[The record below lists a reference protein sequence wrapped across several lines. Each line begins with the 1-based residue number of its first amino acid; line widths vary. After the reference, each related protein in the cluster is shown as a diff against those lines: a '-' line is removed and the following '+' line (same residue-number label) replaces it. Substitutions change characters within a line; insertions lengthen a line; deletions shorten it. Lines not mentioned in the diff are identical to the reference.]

1 MRHIADIGTPCFCHA
16 SEDVVPDES
25 DNREGETTVEAIVGI
40 LDNVC
45 KCETME
51 ALLLLKMVMMMMKKK
66 KNIVRRRKSWEEESE
81 MSFRVQGG
89 GAGAG
94 AGAGMEEGEGE
105 RELVS
110 IPATPMGAT
119 PPFTPG
125 TGSPHHHS
133 SHAQR
138 SPRPSQTPA
147 STRPPS
153 SLVSPS
159 MPRSPLLK
167 TPRTPWTPSL
177 ISPRFL
183 SPIGTPMKR
192 VLTNMKT
199 YLEEVGHLTKL
210 NPQDAWLPIT
220 ESRNGNAYYAAFHNL
235 NAGIGFQALILPV
248 AFTFLGW
255 TWGIVSLTIAYI
267 WQLYTLWILIRLHE
281 AVPGK
286 RYNRYVELAQAA
298 FGLDLKMALWIVYF
312 AGERLGVWFA
322 LFPTVYLSAGT
333 ATALILIGGETMK
346 LFFQILPNL
355 NSIAGLSLIGAIT
368 AITYST
374 MVWGL
379 SVSKPRPPGISYDT
393 LKSKTDTA
401 TAFSILNALGIIAFA
416 FRGHNLALE
425 IQATMPSSLKHPAFV
440 PMWRGAKVAYL
451 FIAMCLFPIAI
462 GGYWAYGDFLPSNT
476 HGPNLLLHSGNNMI
490 LFLGM
495 SSDLHLNAMFKF
507 PSWLILSALAGFSDL
522 PKFLLQ
528 MPAGGILNAL
538 YGFHSRDIARGLLA
552 TTFLLVVFNCLS
564 SFQIYSMPVFDSF
577 EAGYTSRTNKPCP
590 LWVRAGFRV
599 LYGFISFFI
608 GVALPFLSSLAGL
621 LGGLTLPVT
630 FAYPCFMW
638 VCIKKPPK
646 YSFGWYL
653 NWGLGILGIVFSLAF
668 TIGGVWSMVDSGL
681 KLKFFKPS

>member
-1 MRHIADIGTPCFCHA
+1 M
-16 SEDVVPDES
+16 
-25 DNREGETTVEAIVGI
+25 
-40 LDNVC
+40 
-45 KCETME
+45 
-51 ALLLLKMVMMMMKKK
+51 
-66 KNIVRRRKSWEEESE
+66 EES
-81 MSFRVQGG
+81 G
-89 GAGAG
+89 
-94 AGAGMEEGEGE
+94 GE

-125 TGSPHHHS
+125 AHSPHHQISTSH
-133 SHAQR
+133 SHAVTPGQR

-167 TPRTPWTPSL
+167 TPRTPRTPWTPSL

-192 VLTNMKT
+192 VLTNMKS

-255 TWGIVSLTIAYI
+255 SWGMVSLTLAYI
-267 WQLYTLWILIRLHE
+267 WQLYTLWVLIRLHE

-298 FGLDLKMALWIVYF
+298 FG
-312 AGERLGVWFA
+312 ERLGVWLS

-346 LFFQILPNL
+346 LFFQIVCGPNCGSNPLTTVEWYLVFTSLCIVLSQLPNL
-355 NSIAGLSLIGAIT
+355 NSIAGLSLIGAVT
-368 AITYST
+368 AITYCT

-379 SVSKPRPPGISYDT
+379 SISRPRPLGISYDT
-393 LKSKTDTA
+393 MKANTETA
-401 TAFSILNALGIIAFA
+401 TGFAVLNALGIIAFA
-416 FRGHNLALE
+416 FRGHNLAME
-425 IQATMPSSLKHPAFV
+425 IQATMPSSLKHPAYI
-440 PMWRGAKVAYL
+440 PMWRGAKVAYVL
-451 FIAMCLFPIAI
+451 IAMCVFPIAI
-462 GGYWAYGDFLPSNT
+462 GGYWAYGNF
-476 HGPNLLLHSGNNMI
+476 
-490 LFLGM
+490 
-495 SSDLHLNAMFKF
+495 
-507 PSWLILSALAGFSDL
+507 
-522 PKFLLQ
+522 

-538 YGFHSRDIARGLLA
+538 YAIHNQDISRGLLA

-599 LYGFISFFI
+599 FYGFISFFI

-638 VCIKKPPK
+638 ISIKKPEK
-646 YSFGWYL
+646 YTSSWYL

-668 TIGGVWSMVDSGL
+668 SVGGVWSMVDSGL
-681 KLKFFKPS
+681 KLKFFKPT

>member
-1 MRHIADIGTPCFCHA
+1 MN
-16 SEDVVPDES
+16 SLNWVSSQSQDV
-25 DNREGETTVEAIVGI
+25 
-40 LDNVC
+40 C
-45 KCETME
+45 
-51 ALLLLKMVMMMMKKK
+51 
-66 KNIVRRRKSWEEESE
+66 RKAKTEEEEEDSE
-81 MSFRVQGG
+81 KSFSLQVPS
-89 GAGAG
+89 AAV
-94 AGAGMEEGEGE
+94 MEESGGE

-125 TGSPHHHS
+125 AHSPHHQISTSH
-133 SHAQR
+133 SHAVTPGQR

-167 TPRTPWTPSL
+167 TPRTPRTPWTPSL

-192 VLTNMKT
+192 VLTNMKS

-255 TWGIVSLTIAYI
+255 SWGMVSLTLAYI
-267 WQLYTLWILIRLHE
+267 WQLYTLWVLIRLHE

-298 FGLDLKMALWIVYF
+298 FG
-312 AGERLGVWFA
+312 ERLGVWLS

-346 LFFQILPNL
+346 LFFQIVCGPNCGSNPLTTVEWYLVFTSLCIVLSQLPNL
-355 NSIAGLSLIGAIT
+355 NSIAGLSLIGAVT
-368 AITYST
+368 AITYCT

-379 SVSKPRPPGISYDT
+379 SISRPRPLGISYDT
-393 LKSKTDTA
+393 MKANTETA
-401 TAFSILNALGIIAFA
+401 TGFAVLNALGIIAFA
-416 FRGHNLALE
+416 FRGHNLAME
-425 IQATMPSSLKHPAFV
+425 IQATMPSSLKHPAYI
-440 PMWRGAKVAYL
+440 PMWRGAKVAYVL
-451 FIAMCLFPIAI
+451 IAMCVFPIAI
-462 GGYWAYGDFLPSNT
+462 GGYWAYGNF
-476 HGPNLLLHSGNNMI
+476 
-490 LFLGM
+490 
-495 SSDLHLNAMFKF
+495 
-507 PSWLILSALAGFSDL
+507 
-522 PKFLLQ
+522 

-538 YGFHSRDIARGLLA
+538 YAIHNQDISRGLLA

-599 LYGFISFFI
+599 FYGFISFFI

-638 VCIKKPPK
+638 ISIKKPEK
-646 YSFGWYL
+646 YTSSWYL

-668 TIGGVWSMVDSGL
+668 SVGGVWSMVDSGL
-681 KLKFFKPS
+681 KLKFFKPT

>member
-1 MRHIADIGTPCFCHA
+1 MFG
-16 SEDVVPDES
+16 
-25 DNREGETTVEAIVGI
+25 
-40 LDNVC
+40 
-45 KCETME
+45 
-51 ALLLLKMVMMMMKKK
+51 
-66 KNIVRRRKSWEEESE
+66 RKAKTEEEEEDSE
-81 MSFRVQGG
+81 KSFSLQVPS
-89 GAGAG
+89 AAV
-94 AGAGMEEGEGE
+94 MEESGGE

-125 TGSPHHHS
+125 AHSPHHQISTSH
-133 SHAQR
+133 SHAVTPGQR

-167 TPRTPWTPSL
+167 TPRTPRTPWTPSL

-192 VLTNMKT
+192 VLTNMKS

-255 TWGIVSLTIAYI
+255 SWGMVSLTLAYI
-267 WQLYTLWILIRLHE
+267 WQLYTLWVLIRLHE

-298 FGLDLKMALWIVYF
+298 FG
-312 AGERLGVWFA
+312 ERLGVWLS

-346 LFFQILPNL
+346 LFFQIVCGPNCGSNPLTTVEWYLVFTSLCIVLSQLPNL
-355 NSIAGLSLIGAIT
+355 NSIAGLSLIGAVT
-368 AITYST
+368 AITYCT

-379 SVSKPRPPGISYDT
+379 SISRPRPLGISYDT
-393 LKSKTDTA
+393 MKANTETA
-401 TAFSILNALGIIAFA
+401 TGFAVLNALGIIAFA
-416 FRGHNLALE
+416 FRGHNLAME
-425 IQATMPSSLKHPAFV
+425 IQATMPSSLKHPAYI
-440 PMWRGAKVAYL
+440 PMWRGAKVAYVL
-451 FIAMCLFPIAI
+451 IAMCVFPIAI
-462 GGYWAYGDFLPSNT
+462 GGYWAYGNF
-476 HGPNLLLHSGNNMI
+476 
-490 LFLGM
+490 
-495 SSDLHLNAMFKF
+495 
-507 PSWLILSALAGFSDL
+507 
-522 PKFLLQ
+522 

-538 YGFHSRDIARGLLA
+538 YAIHNQDISRGLLA

-599 LYGFISFFI
+599 FYGFISFFI

-638 VCIKKPPK
+638 ISIKKPEK
-646 YSFGWYL
+646 YTSSWYL

-668 TIGGVWSMVDSGL
+668 SVGGVWSMVDSGL
-681 KLKFFKPS
+681 KLKFFKPT